1 MQDPQTLR
9 FNTGQV
15 RQAGSLETSG
25 RKIVRNSR
33 VEIERESTSMY
44 DDLFKKSTRPRT
56 SARPNN
62 QSFIDEKAE
71 IELEDLDEPKRQPKK
86 TNSRRRKS
94 DDDEEEEERASVVP
108 LKASPKPRT
117 PIKYDSE
124 EDDDD
129 DLIAESEKKIETK
142 VVKKQKPVSF
152 EFNDIFFGK

>member
-56 SARPNN
+56 TARPTNN

-86 TNSRRRKS
+86 TNSRRMKS
-94 DDDEEEEERASVVP
+94 DDDEEERASVVP

-129 DLIAESEKKIETK
+129 DDLIAESEKKIESK

-152 EFNDIFFGK
+152 